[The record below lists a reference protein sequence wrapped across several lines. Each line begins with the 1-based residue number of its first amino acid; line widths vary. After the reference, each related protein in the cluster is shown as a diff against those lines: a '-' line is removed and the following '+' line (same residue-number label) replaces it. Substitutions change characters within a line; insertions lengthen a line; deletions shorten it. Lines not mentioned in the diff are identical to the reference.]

1 MGIILVLLFVWLI
14 WDHNEQNRYRPYPTS
29 QWREDPM
36 ELVRKRYANGEITK
50 EQFDQFKQD
59 LR

>member
-14 WDHNEQNRYRPYPTS
+14 WDHNEQNRYRPNPTT

-50 EQFDQFKQD
+50 EQFDQYKQD

>member
-1 MGIILVLLFVWLI
+1 MGFVLIILIVWLI
-14 WDHNEQNRYRPYPTS
+14 WDRNEQSRYRPYPTT

-50 EQFDQFKQD
+50 AQFDQFKQD

>member
-1 MGIILVLLFVWLI
+1 MGFVLIILIVWLI
-14 WDHNEQNRYRPYPTS
+14 WDRNEQSRYRPTIAP

-50 EQFDQFKQD
+50 EQFDQYKQD